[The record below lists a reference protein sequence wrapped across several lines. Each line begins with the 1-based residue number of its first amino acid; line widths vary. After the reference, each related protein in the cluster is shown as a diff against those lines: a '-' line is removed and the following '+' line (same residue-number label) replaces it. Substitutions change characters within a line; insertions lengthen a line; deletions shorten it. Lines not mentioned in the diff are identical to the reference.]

1 MDFNPLD
8 HVGWALLGDMYSQ
21 LGLDQRAVR
30 AIQRAVE
37 VVESGHPFD
46 WLPLA
51 FRLAH
56 AIRTDDM
63 TAATSVADSLRQ
75 RSRRAA
81 ADFDVFL
88 AIRYGD
94 FERALGLLGASDANE
109 PRHLAYLAWVQ
120 RQLGDTVQAKETLT
134 EARARTSISAW
145 VDMGYPRLLT
155 AAVADDP
162 ASVAQALAEYTDAG
176 GRDARRIRR
185 DPLFDRVREHPSFEA
200 AFARLEEILARQRRQ
215 VERDLAGEE

>member
-1 MDFNPLD
+1 MTDSRESGSDDESRSLRLHRLLADLKRRHVFRRLD
-8 HVGWALLGDMYSQ
+8 HGD
-21 LGLDQRAVR
+21 AEPV
-30 AIQRAVE
+30 
-37 VVESGHPFD
+37 
-46 WLPLA
+46 
-51 FRLAH
+51 
-56 AIRTDDM
+56 
-63 TAATSVADSLRQ
+63 
-75 RSRRAA
+75 
-81 ADFDVFL
+81 
-88 AIRYGD
+88 
-94 FERALGLLGASDANE
+94 DANE